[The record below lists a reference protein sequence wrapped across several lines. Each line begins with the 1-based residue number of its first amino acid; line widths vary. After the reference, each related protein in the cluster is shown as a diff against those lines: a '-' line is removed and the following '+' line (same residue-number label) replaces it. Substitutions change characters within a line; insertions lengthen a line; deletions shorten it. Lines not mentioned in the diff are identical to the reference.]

1 MQPRFESIKR
11 ILRTGSPF
19 RVMNCKDYIKEYIT
33 SYMSLKLTLEP
44 ITASDL
50 SYVSGTNTLSEALV
64 LISAIGQLRDSDTP
78 DALNCYLEQ
87 VDCSFVDGE
96 FLVEMKL
103 TVANSDGIPVIR
115 GYHPIVFDVTLD
127 VGRGVENDYETP
139 LVLVW

>member
-1 MQPRFESIKR
+1 
-11 ILRTGSPF
+11 
-19 RVMNCKDYIKEYIT
+19 
-33 SYMSLKLTLEP
+33 
-44 ITASDL
+44 
-50 SYVSGTNTLSEALV
+50 